1 MRKWKDK
8 EAYDATYLTL
18 LEVFSEA
25 RYVSGIDAVCEVLK
39 RKKSERHLIRA
50 SMLLSELISNM
61 FYPMIDYDDAELPK
75 LESCKYIPR
84 AYKFFTCL
92 HIL

>member
-1 MRKWKDK
+1 
-8 EAYDATYLTL
+8 
-18 LEVFSEA
+18 
-25 RYVSGIDAVCEVLK
+25 
-39 RKKSERHLIRA
+39 
-50 SMLLSELISNM
+50 MLLSELISNV